1 MCRSARTGPLNF
13 PRVDCAFRLRRL
25 QFATRAAPTPTLSFL
40 SRDVTDL
47 KEAKRL
53 REAEERFRT
62 AFNYAPIG
70 MALAGTDGRYLQV
83 NSAMVDMLGHTEE
96 QLTALTWMDLT
107 HPDDLGANL
116 QAVSGLLTGATE
128 SFTLEKRYLRAD
140 GEVLWGKLRASV
152 VRDSQGSPLYQI
164 FQLVDITQ
172 LKDSHQRLKELVRS
186 KDEFI
191 ASISH
196 ELRTP
201 LTAVLGFSEL
211 LGEEES
217 GLSATD
223 RDMMIQSIVHE
234 AFDLASIV
242 EDLLVAAR
250 AEIGTLSVT
259 AVPVDLRAETARV
272 IETYEQEVAA
282 SIKVDGESVQ
292 ALGDPIRVR
301 QILRNLLSN
310 AIRYGGDDIR
320 VNLLNGKASVRVL
333 VNDNGSGVPAEDE
346 AFIFEPYHHAYKAVG
361 VSGSVGLGLTVSRKL
376 ARLMSGDLTFQRNE
390 GRSIFQLTLPAG
402 PRQ

>member
-1 MCRSARTGPLNF
+1 M
-13 PRVDCAFRLRRL
+13 
-25 QFATRAAPTPTLSFL
+25 
-40 SRDVTDL
+40 
-47 KEAKRL
+47 
-53 REAEERFRT
+53 
-62 AFNYAPIG
+62 
-70 MALAGTDGRYLQV
+70 
-83 NSAMVDMLGHTEE
+83 
-96 QLTALTWMDLT
+96 
-107 HPDDLGANL
+107 
-116 QAVSGLLTGATE
+116 
-128 SFTLEKRYLRAD
+128 EKRYLRAD

-201 LTAVLGFSEL
+201 LTAVLGFAEL

-346 AFIFEPYHHAYKAVG
+346 AFIFEPYHRAYKAVG